1 MDLCSDSGR
10 NLQADLLCRNRIQ
23 RPTGP
28 LEGSVVN
35 RKRPRYR
42 SLMEMLIIWD
52 GGGNG
57 DPWNHKTQGELEETL
72 LRHLGGFGE
81 GTGSSRAWECPPLW
95 TPIQGSAS
103 LGRASCENRVWP
115 SWAFPTLDLRPCEV
129 SEVPKSADWEIPRN
143 GCVKV
148 EKDLEILD
156 IPYTGWEN
164 KSHLTFCFG
173 ERSSLTLCSPGLF
186 PFMPCRVL

>member
-35 RKRPRYR
+35 RKRPRYH

-52 GGGNG
+52 WGRE
-57 DPWNHKTQGELEETL
+57 WRSIKSQKSEGELEETL

-81 GTGSSRAWECPPLW
+81 GTESSRAWECPPLW
-95 TPIQGSAS
+95 TPIQGSTS
-103 LGRASCENRVWP
+103 LGRASCENRIWP
-115 SWAFPTLDLRPCEV
+115 SWAFPTLDLRLCEA
-129 SEVPKSADWEIPRN
+129 SEVPKSVDWEIPRN
-143 GCVKV
+143 RCIKV
-148 EKDLEILD
+148 EKDLEIFR
-156 IPYTGWEN
+156 YSVYRMG
-164 KSHLTFCFG
+164 K
-173 ERSSLTLCSPGLF
+173 
-186 PFMPCRVL
+186 